1 MLCFVRVTPNL
12 SVSPALCLAETVS
25 CVQWLTC
32 ESFPDLW
39 LALGVNCDISLDQ
52 AVFPSSDGPVP
63 TPGMYRVVALMCV
76 HYNAVTP
83 VVHTAPLYTGV
94 RCPQHA
100 VSHPHILK
108 TVLYTRTAF
117 SYLLILDGHPVF
129 GVGHGGHSVQWATPS
144 LARPHPSPDYWTL
157 TTLVTYSTLACCCLL
172 SLAHLDTR
180 H

>member
-1 MLCFVRVTPNL
+1 M
-12 SVSPALCLAETVS
+12 
-25 CVQWLTC
+25 
-32 ESFPDLW
+32 
-39 LALGVNCDISLDQ
+39 ALGVNCDISLDQ

-129 GVGHGGHSVQWATPS
+129 GVGHGGHSVQCPVGHPIPGQASPLTRLLNTNNPRYIFHPS
-144 LARPHPSPDYWTL
+144 LLLLAKLGPS
-157 TTLVTYSTLACCCLL
+157 
-172 SLAHLDTR
+172 
-180 H
+180 